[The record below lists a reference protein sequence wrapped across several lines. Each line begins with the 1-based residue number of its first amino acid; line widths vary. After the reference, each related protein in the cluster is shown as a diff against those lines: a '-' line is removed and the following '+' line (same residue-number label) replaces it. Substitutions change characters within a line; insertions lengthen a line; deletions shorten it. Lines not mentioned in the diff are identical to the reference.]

1 MHSGLDPHASTSTQ
15 ESYSQTCPQ
24 SDGGSSSA
32 EAPSSQVS
40 PNLSSPGTQKSAKAR
55 MGLNHLTSCYPP
67 TQSRTQNQGCV
78 SWLQSIAAASTIVPR

>member
-40 PNLSSPGTQKSAKAR
+40 QKSAKAR